1 MINWCKQNTLLL
13 LITSS
18 FWGGQSSDVADS
30 MVSKGVECNNI
41 NTAYQEVYRFETE
54 NHYIN
59 ICQLDSD
66 FYYYRQS
73 KSDVNNHLLIPA
85 EVLVRGDVFQAT
97 AGKTTYFVGM
107 DSDRY
112 YSSVMSH
119 DNEIV
124 FEPEIVTA
132 APVASATTPKT
143 IAQMSS
149 SITLPGDYNL
159 TQADDKILINTS
171 LDLDHPEAEAEAE
184 ELLICTQE
192 KSAFHPRLQGWEK
205 LIGKSTSSVDKH
217 AVKNGQQ
224 FTYNQENPDL
234 ALITTQ
240 DGETINLSINVSS
253 NSGVVEQ
260 VCVPAEAKNRSF
272 SR

>member
-30 MVSKGVECNNI
+30 MVSQGVECNNV

-59 ICQLDSD
+59 ICQLDSE

-85 EVLVRGDVFQAT
+85 EALVRGDVFQAT

-112 YSSVMSH
+112 YSSVMSN

-124 FEPEIVTA
+124 FEPEIVAT
-132 APVASATTPKT
+132 APVASQTMPKT

-149 SITLPGDYNL
+149 FSTLPGDYNL

-171 LDLDHPEAEAEAE
+171 LDLDHPQSEAE

-192 KSAFHPRLQGWEK
+192 RSAFHPRLQGWEK
-205 LIGKSTSSVDKH
+205 LIGKSTTSVDKH
-217 AVKNGQQ
+217 AVKNGQR
-224 FTYNQENPDL
+224 FTYNQANPHL

-240 DGETINLSINVSS
+240 DGETINLSINA
-253 NSGVVEQ
+253 NSGKGVVEQ
-260 VCVPAEAKNRSF
+260 VCIPAEAKDRSF
-272 SR
+272 GRG